1 SGAYGEVWSAI
12 NEKTGRSVAIKFYT
26 RGSKSGVKMLAQEVE
41 KLAVLSND
49 SYVIGLLDVG
59 WEADPPYYIM
69 DFIESGS
76 LEDRLKGGGTLSVN
90 ESVQL
95 FQEIAIGMASLHDKG
110 ILHCDL
116 KPGNVLLDQNGKPRV
131 CDFGQSRLSSEQ
143 NSSLGTLFYMAPEQA
158 DTAAIPDASWDVYGL
173 GALLYSMLVGHPP
186 RYSDSSIRTI
196 ESGKNVP
203 DRLRAYQE
211 LFHGASVP
219 SEHRKISGVDRQLGE
234 LIDKC
239 IAADSKHRFKNI
251 QSVLLALRQ
260 REMIKARRPVIILG
274 LIAPFILMTF
284 MAAVGAVAF
293 QNSYQDAQTAVLRK
307 AALENKFAGN
317 FAARGAASN
326 LNEYFRAV
334 RQLSEDVE
342 FRKDFSNLIN
352 DTEMT
357 DLRSQIAYPDLNDE
371 GLENASDSLDSI
383 RIRLAE
389 NDDVRKMEAILRS
402 RLTDQDDQ
410 YPSNVDSWFVC
421 DRWGNQVAS
430 VFAGRKENTT
440 RGKNF
445 SYRSYFTGNYDDLKK
460 TDPSLSSNAGLS
472 TAMRASLNDRKIISR
487 EHLSSG
493 FLSTQTDGLKVAFS
507 VPLEI
512 DGNVMGV
519 VALTINLGDIA
530 EFDLKETDVE
540 SAAVTNGD
548 IESHYM
554 MLVDTRGSSETEQ
567 DVQEALILEHP
578 AMEQVWQNSDGKELD
593 IGLAKVSLPKS
604 RDPLLFN
611 SLRYGDAAIRAE
623 VPFAGSQGEFQFKAI
638 IERIPLGELLVGT
651 RKSELPDTVEGIE
664 VWAVLNYENELTV
677 VDQLAS
683 KLAKLGAM
691 AGLGGFVFVIGM
703 LLFVKRLL
711 AESRK
716 KLTWSFEP
724 DRTEYNAT
732 VSYKAKIDD

>member
-1 SGAYGEVWSAI
+1 
-12 NEKTGRSVAIKFYT
+12 
-26 RGSKSGVKMLAQEVE
+26 
-41 KLAVLSND
+41 
-49 SYVIGLLDVG
+49 
-59 WEADPPYYIM
+59 
-69 DFIESGS
+69 
-76 LEDRLKGGGTLSVN
+76 
-90 ESVQL
+90 
-95 FQEIAIGMASLHDKG
+95 
-110 ILHCDL
+110 
-116 KPGNVLLDQNGKPRV
+116 
-131 CDFGQSRLSSEQ
+131 
-143 NSSLGTLFYMAPEQA
+143 
-158 DTAAIPDASWDVYGL
+158 
-173 GALLYSMLVGHPP
+173 
-186 RYSDSSIRTI
+186 
-196 ESGKNVP
+196 
-203 DRLRAYQE
+203 
-211 LFHGASVP
+211 
-219 SEHRKISGVDRQLGE
+219 
-234 LIDKC
+234 
-239 IAADSKHRFKNI
+239 
-251 QSVLLALRQ
+251 
-260 REMIKARRPVIILG
+260 
-274 LIAPFILMTF
+274 
-284 MAAVGAVAF
+284 
-293 QNSYQDAQTAVLRK
+293 
-307 AALENKFAGN
+307 
-317 FAARGAASN
+317 
-326 LNEYFRAV
+326 
-334 RQLSEDVE
+334 
-342 FRKDFSNLIN
+342 
-352 DTEMT
+352 
-357 DLRSQIAYPDLNDE
+357 
-371 GLENASDSLDSI
+371 
-383 RIRLAE
+383 
-389 NDDVRKMEAILRS
+389 
-402 RLTDQDDQ
+402 
-410 YPSNVDSWFVC
+410 
-421 DRWGNQVAS
+421 
-430 VFAGRKENTT
+430 
-440 RGKNF
+440 
-445 SYRSYFTGNYDDLKK
+445 
-460 TDPSLSSNAGLS
+460 
-472 TAMRASLNDRKIISR
+472 R

-554 MLVDTRGSSETEQ
+554 MLVDTRGSNETEQ